1 MANSSVFGKV
11 WDFIVDYCGRHKH
24 PVNAI
29 LHIFGVPMVFYG
41 IYQWFVGGIALGW
54 ALFIGGYILQWLGHN
69 AQGNEVGEVILVKKI
84 VSRLSGKKNESSQ
97 REIEQDK
104 QEITG

>member
-1 MANSSVFGKV
+1 MGKV

-41 IYQWFVGGIALGW
+41 IYLWFVGGVALGW
-54 ALFIGGYILQWLGHN
+54 ALFIGGYVLQWLGHN
-69 AQGNEVGEVILVKKI
+69 AQGNEVGEVILIKKI
-84 VSRLSGKKNESSQ
+84 AAKILGAKKA
-97 REIEQDK
+97 EQSETNLDK
-104 QEITG
+104 QEIKQ

>member
-1 MANSSVFGKV
+1 MANSSVLGKV

-41 IYQWFVGGIALGW
+41 IYQWFVGGVYLGW
-54 ALFIGGYILQWLGHN
+54 VLFIGGYILQWLGHT
-69 AQGNEVGEVILVKKI
+69 AQGNEVGEVILIKKI
-84 VSRLSGKKNESSQ
+84 ISRLSGKKTQSTDQ
-97 REIEQDK
+97 EIEQDK